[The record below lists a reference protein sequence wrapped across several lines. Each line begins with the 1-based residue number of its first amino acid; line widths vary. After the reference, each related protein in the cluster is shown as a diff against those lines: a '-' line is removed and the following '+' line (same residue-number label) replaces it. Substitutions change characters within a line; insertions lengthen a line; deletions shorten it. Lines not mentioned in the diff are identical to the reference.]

1 MKIIGENIFAK
12 DAAGNPLSRIATIF
26 LRSPALV
33 TLKGVHAMQRMVW
46 IDEINA
52 ARRADGKPP
61 MTSEEEEAEIAES
74 VDLILSE
81 DAVLIRPD
89 PDRMDLAMRADAE
102 LQKLVSKRMIR
113 YLNTNSSKV
122 RSALMERGENW
133 RMARHPISQEDMA
146 DRIKVSK
153 VQIDEC
159 AIYYYNRA
167 TGTRFITA
175 SGYDEIENLPAEP
188 FRRQIREVVAG
199 MNKRNRHG
207 YPEIDVFP
215 SITPPEVRSALKSLK
230 VDELGDDELKAEC
243 KRIDTEWRMSL
254 PAELRDET
262 VDNFDWRNAMC
273 HAVTLRPNE
282 TAAEE
287 QELIA
292 GISPE
297 FYRQI
302 EWLPG
307 ARIVDGEVVFDAV
320 YEEAQRTQDPELL
333 SLCDNRLKSLLFNS
347 IRLLGDIDYINIGRI
362 SRSLARKPVAG
373 SRRGNV
379 YVMQYREKGRAV
391 AEVKL
396 IRLQKWGVAERLDE
410 GKPLLQ
416 AIVETDEYSDYI
428 LDRRLMCRQLGMNLP
443 ARFSLGRF
451 TEKYRGANEY
461 NGVAVRSVYYVR
473 NYVGGTASDKVSAA
487 KLRNPAWAR
496 RFAELMGEAAAVD
509 MVVGRRSSVTGE
521 MLFDRNYEVVTVGGD
536 GFPEEVKITDHAGS
550 FVDYEGE
557 LKDKAAAY
565 ARFALDRRD
574 QVAAYEPF
582 AKAYLSGFARRLS
595 QMQAAYRARKAAF
608 DELFIDRPYDTNGSG
623 SFRWSQVLQRLDR
636 CDPEQVAGSLQ
647 AALGC

>member
-26 LRSPALV
+26 LRTPALI

-46 IDEINA
+46 IDELNA
-52 ARRADGKPP
+52 ARAAAGKPP
-61 MTSEEEEAEIAES
+61 MTNEEEEAEISES
-74 VDLILSE
+74 VDLILTADS
-81 DAVLIRPD
+81 VLIRPD

-122 RSALMERGENW
+122 RNALMERGENW

-146 DRIKVSK
+146 DRIKASK
-153 VQIDEC
+153 VRIDEC
-159 AIYYYNRA
+159 AIYYYNRS

-175 SGYDEIENLPAEP
+175 SGYDEIENLPADA
-188 FRRQIREVVAG
+188 FRRQIREVVDG

-207 YPEIDVFP
+207 YPEVDVFP
-215 SITPPEVRSALKSLK
+215 SITPPEVRNALKSLK
-230 VDELGDDELKAEC
+230 VDALGDEELKAEC
-243 KRIDTEWRMSL
+243 MRIDTEWRMSL

-262 VDNFDWRNAMC
+262 VENFDWRNAMC
-273 HAVTLRPNE
+273 HAITLRPNE

-287 QELIA
+287 RELIA

-307 ARIVDGEVVFDAV
+307 ARIVEGEVVFDAI
-320 YEEAQRTQDPELL
+320 YEETQRTQDPELL

-347 IRLLGDIDYINIGRI
+347 IRLLGDLDYINIGRI

-379 YVMQYREKGRAV
+379 YVMQYREKGSAA
-391 AEVKL
+391 AEVKM

-410 GKPLLQ
+410 GKSLLQ

-473 NYVGGTASDKVSAA
+473 NYVSGTASDKVSAA

-521 MLFDRNYEVVTVGGD
+521 MLFDRNYEVVTAGGD

-623 SFRWSQVLQRLDR
+623 SFRWSQVLRRLDR
-636 CDPEQVAGSLQ
+636 CDPEEVAGRLE
-647 AALGC
+647 AALEC